1 MASIHRRKTRA
12 GRTFW
17 ELTHGRGAARVRF
30 VAGKTREEAEGVLAQ
45 FKQQLR
51 QHGSA
56 PQDLSV
62 SQAIDAYRDYLK
74 LNRREA
80 TVTRYVRVLETF
92 ATCFLQ
98 KFHPSIE
105 RLRDIK
111 PQHVEDYKRRRSG
124 GEIVEEK
131 TAEDLER
138 EARLRSELARNPT
151 RPTMEANAKY
161 GWLGRRS
168 VHSQVSAR
176 TVNYELRCLFTFFR
190 WCIKQNHLFA
200 NPAANIEKFRIPKR
214 SLPRFM
220 TSDELRKF
228 FAACSEDERRLF
240 CTILLTGMRKGE
252 IAHLTWEDINFE
264 LGVIFI
270 QAKPEIGWQPKTDER
285 IIPISPTLQQL
296 LLEQFARQRSKQW
309 VFANQK
315 GQPDRHILEKLKRIC
330 RRAGIRAATV
340 HALRHS
346 FGAHLRMA
354 GVSLAD
360 IADLLGHKD
369 LATTQIYAKVQQ
381 EHLRTVVGKLSGLV
395 PAPEIDRASPKRV
408 TQDDRDVGDR
418 QKLLTASDLDDDAT
432 GVAERVGFEPTVEF
446 PLHTLS
452 KRAPS
457 TTRTSLRVFRISRLR
472 ASG

>member
-17 ELTHGRGAARVRF
+17 ELTHGRGAGRVRF
-30 VAGKTREEAEGVLAQ
+30 VAGKTREEAEGVLAN
-45 FKQQLR
+45 FKQQVR

-56 PQDLSV
+56 PHDLSV
-62 SQAIDAYRDYLK
+62 AQAIDSYYDHLK
-74 LNRREA
+74 LNRRA
-80 TVTRYVRVLETF
+80 GTVTRYVRVLETF

-98 KFHPSIE
+98 RFHPSIE

-111 PQHVEDYKRRRSG
+111 PLHIEDYKRRRSG
-124 GEIVEEK
+124 GEIVEER

-138 EARLRSELARNPT
+138 EAQLRSELARRPT
-151 RPTMEANAKY
+151 RPTMQANAKY

-168 VHSQVSAR
+168 VHSRVSVR
-176 TVNYELRCLFTFFR
+176 TINYELRCLFTFFR
-190 WCIKQNHLFA
+190 WCIRQNHLFT
-200 NPAANIEKFRIPKR
+200 NPVANIETFRIPKR

-228 FAACSEDERRLF
+228 FGACNEDERRLF
-240 CTILLTGMRKGE
+240 STILLTGMRKGE
-252 IAHLTWEDINFE
+252 IEHLTWQDINFE
-264 LGVIFI
+264 LGIIFI

-285 IIPISPTLQQL
+285 IVPISPTLQQL
-296 LLEQFARQRSKQW
+296 LLGQYARRRSPQW
-309 VFANQK
+309 VFATQK
-315 GQPDRHILEKLKRIC
+315 GQPDGHILEKLKKIC

-381 EHLRTVVGKLSGLV
+381 EHLRTVVGKLTGLV
-395 PAPEIDRASPKRV
+395 PVPEIADASLKRV
-408 TQDDRDVGDR
+408 THADLDAETRR
-418 QKLLTASDLDDDAT
+418 NLLEVVNLDDDGP
-432 GVAERVGFEPTVEF
+432 GVAERKGFEPLE
-446 PLHTLS
+446 
-452 KRAPS
+452 A
-457 TTRTSLRVFRISRLR
+457 FRLQRFSRPPP
-472 ASG
+472 